1 MCRCQVSRIDAIRIH
16 NIFHQNIFM
25 VQSKRL
31 QQYGHVKY
39 RKDGAGE
46 ENVDKEQ

>member
-1 MCRCQVSRIDAIRIH
+1 M
-16 NIFHQNIFM
+16 
-25 VQSKRL
+25 QSESTIYSESKIL

-46 ENVDKEQ
+46 ENVDKQQ